1 MKLSTTLFTFCLTIS
16 FLACSGQTNHENQ
29 NKSADAEN
37 IKSDTNKSIN
47 LMDEQVKILNQV
59 FTIGGAGDENPLG
72 GATNYLELL
81 NQLEGSEELKEQARK
96 TYDLYNTSLDP
107 KKKEEL
113 RLKISKMLEE
123 AMAKSQR
130 DQ

>member
-1 MKLSTTLFTFCLTIS
+1 
-16 FLACSGQTNHENQ
+16 
-29 NKSADAEN
+29 
-37 IKSDTNKSIN
+37 
-47 LMDEQVKILNQV
+47 MDEQVKILNQV